1 MILFAYLAVE
11 LADSA
16 RRQQVTRVVERR
28 GFATRLVYTARC
40 FGADA
45 LYGLDVELG
54 DLFELELVPRGDSTF
69 GMLVVPA
76 SGAEPGAVA
85 LLREVSATIPERPI
99 VFNLDP
105 DFSVHTGRFDE
116 IRGLDDAAAALAARA
131 SGGELTRALR
141 LVVA

>member
-16 RRQQVTRVVERR
+16 RRQQVTRIIERR
-28 GFATRLVYTARC
+28 GFGTRLVYTARC
-40 FGADA
+40 FGAEA

-54 DLFELELVPRGDSTF
+54 DLFELELVPRADATLGT
-69 GMLVVPA
+69 LV

-85 LLREVSATIPERPI
+85 LLRELGAAIPERPI

-105 DFSVHTGRFDE
+105 DFAVHTGRFDE
-116 IRGLDDAAAALAARA
+116 VRGLEQAAAALAARV
-131 SGGELTRALR
+131 SGGVLTRAIR